1 MVITAYQ
8 VENVLRTYSRQL
20 QRSKLVNHDS
30 GEGPPMPSERVTISE
45 EAKQRLLMD
54 RVKGQALEQ
63 ARHESSRD
71 SVHSSMPGEIVL
83 EEGF

>member
-20 QRSKLVNHDS
+20 QRSKLVNASSSD
-30 GEGPPMPSERVTISE
+30 EDRPMPSERVTISE

-54 RVKGQALEQ
+54 RIKDQALE
-63 ARHESSRD
+63 HVNHSDNRD
-71 SVHSSMPGEIVL
+71 AI
-83 EEGF
+83 

>member
-20 QRSKLVNHDS
+20 QRSKLMNQDS
-30 GEGPPMPSERVTISE
+30 GEDQPMPSERVTISE

-63 ARHESSRD
+63 VRYTANPEA
-71 SVHSSMPGEIVL
+71 V
-83 EEGF
+83 